1 MDITPIIQAVFALLM
16 AVLTCVIIPLIR
28 EKVSADQLAVIK
40 MWVGIAVKAAE
51 QIFVGSGKGKEKK
64 AYVIDFLE
72 SKGFK
77 LDEDSLD
84 NLIESAVLELKQVT
98 EASE

>member
-1 MDITPIIQAVFALLM
+1 MDITPIIQAIFALLM

-28 EKVSADQLAVIK
+28 EKVSVDQLAVIK

-84 NLIESAVLELKQVT
+84 NLIESAVLELKQAT
-98 EASE
+98 ETNE